1 MRDRRA
7 WFVFGTGAFA
17 YLVAVLNRT
26 TLGVAGVDAAERFG
40 VTAAVLS
47 TLAVVQLIVYAGMQI
62 PVGILIDRFGPRA
75 LILSGTAL
83 MMAGQIVVAV
93 APSISVAVLGRVLLG
108 AGDAAIF
115 TSVIRLTVTWFSGP
129 IVPQLSQ
136 WTGNIG
142 QVGQILSAL
151 PFAAVLHTFGWTPA
165 FLSAAGTG
173 ALAFL
178 AVLFLISDLPPRAE
192 QVVPGPTTLRATV
205 AQLGVSLSRPGTQL
219 GFWSHF
225 TTQSSGTVFTLLWG
239 YPFLVYAIQL
249 PPAIAAPTLTIVVVA
264 GIVIGPVL
272 GVLTARHPTRRS
284 NLVLGIVSAM
294 GVAWTAVLLWPGIP
308 PYWLV
313 VVLLIVVGAGGPGS
327 MIGFDFARTF
337 NPSRSLGAANGV
349 VNVGGFLASFT
360 MMFAIGLILDALA
373 GPGASSEQTY
383 SLEHFRIAWCVQ
395 YVVIG
400 AGVVGLLVARRRTRR
415 RLAEDEGITVAPL
428 WVALNNRLRLDDR
441 LRRGRTGR

>member
-7 WFVFGTGAFA
+7 WFVFGAGAFA
-17 YLVAVLNRT
+17 YLVAVLDRT

-40 VTAAVLS
+40 VAAAVLS
-47 TLAVVQLIVYAGMQI
+47 SLAVVQLIVYAGMQI
-62 PVGILIDRFGPRA
+62 PVGILIDRFGPRT

-83 MMAGQIVVAV
+83 MMAGQVVVAIAPGIGV
-93 APSISVAVLGRVLLG
+93 AIVGRILLG

-129 IVPQLSQ
+129 IVPRLSQ
-136 WTGNIG
+136 WIGNIG

-151 PFAAVLHTFGWTPA
+151 PFAAILHTFGWEPA
-165 FLSAAGTG
+165 FLSAAGLG
-173 ALAFL
+173 AVSFL
-178 AVLFLISDLPPRAE
+178 GVLLLVADVPPRTE
-192 QVVPGPTTLRATV
+192 PITLVPPTLRATI
-205 AQLGVSLSRPGTQL
+205 AQLGVSLRRPGTQL

-225 TTQSSGTVFTLLWG
+225 VTQSSGTVFTLLWG
-239 YPFLVYAIQL
+239 YPFLVYAIGL
-249 PPAIAAPTLTIVVVA
+249 PPTVAAPTLTIVVIA
-264 GIVIGPVL
+264 GIVVGPVL
-272 GVLTARHPTRRS
+272 GVLTARHPMRRS

-294 GVAWTAVLLWPGIP
+294 AVAWTVVLLWPGVP

-313 VVLLIVVGAGGPGS
+313 VLLLIVVGAGGPGS

-383 SLEHFRIAWCVQ
+383 SLEHFRLAWCVQ
-395 YVVIG
+395 YVVVG
-400 AGVVGLLVARRRTRR
+400 AGVVGLVVARRRTRR

-428 WVALNNRLRLDDR
+428 WVALSDR
-441 LRRGRTGR
+441 MRRVRAGR

>member
-7 WFVFGTGAFA
+7 WFVFGAGAFA
-17 YLVAVLNRT
+17 YLVAVLDRT

-40 VTAAVLS
+40 VAAAVLS
-47 TLAVVQLIVYAGMQI
+47 SLAVVQLIVYAGMQI
-62 PVGILIDRFGPRA
+62 PVGILIDRFGPRT

-83 MMAGQIVVAV
+83 MMAGQIVVAI
-93 APSISVAVLGRVLLG
+93 APSIGVAIVGRILLG

-115 TSVIRLTVTWFSGP
+115 TSVIRLTVTWFRGP

-136 WTGNIG
+136 WIGNIG

-151 PFAAVLHTFGWTPA
+151 PFAAILHTFGWEPA
-165 FLSAAGTG
+165 FLSAAALG
-173 ALAFL
+173 AVSFL
-178 AVLFLISDLPPRAE
+178 GVLLLVADVPPRTE
-192 QVVPGPTTLRATV
+192 PITVVPPTLRATI
-205 AQLGVSLSRPGTQL
+205 AQLGVSLRRPGTQL

-225 TTQSSGTVFTLLWG
+225 VTQSSGTVFTLLWG
-239 YPFLVYAIQL
+239 YPFLVYAIGL
-249 PPAIAAPTLTIVVVA
+249 PPTVAAPTLTIVVIA
-264 GIVIGPVL
+264 GIVVGPVL
-272 GVLTARHPTRRS
+272 GVLTARHPMRRS

-294 GVAWTAVLLWPGIP
+294 AAAWTVVLLWPGVP

-313 VVLLIVVGAGGPGS
+313 VLLLIVVGAGGPGS

-383 SLEHFRIAWCVQ
+383 SLEHFRLAWCVQ
-395 YVVIG
+395 YVVVG
-400 AGVVGLLVARRRTRR
+400 AGVVGLVVARRRTRR

-428 WVALNNRLRLDDR
+428 WVALSDR
-441 LRRGRTGR
+441 MRRGRAGR

>member
-7 WFVFGTGAFA
+7 WFVFGAGAFA
-17 YLVAVLNRT
+17 YLVAVLDRT

-40 VTAAVLS
+40 VAAAVLS
-47 TLAVVQLIVYAGMQI
+47 SLAVVQLIVYAGMQI
-62 PVGILIDRFGPRA
+62 PVGILIDRFGPRT

-83 MMAGQIVVAV
+83 MMAGQVVVAIAPGIGV
-93 APSISVAVLGRVLLG
+93 AIVGRILLG

-136 WTGNIG
+136 WIGNIG

-151 PFAAVLHTFGWTPA
+151 PFAAILHTFGWEPA
-165 FLSAAGTG
+165 FLSAAGLG
-173 ALAFL
+173 AVSFL
-178 AVLFLISDLPPRAE
+178 GVLLLVADVPPRTE
-192 QVVPGPTTLRATV
+192 PITVVPPTLRATI
-205 AQLGVSLSRPGTQL
+205 AQLGVSLRRPGTQL

-225 TTQSSGTVFTLLWG
+225 VTQSSGTVFTLLWG
-239 YPFLVYAIQL
+239 YPFLVYAIGL
-249 PPAIAAPTLTIVVVA
+249 PPTVAAPTLTIVVIA
-264 GIVIGPVL
+264 GIVVGPVL
-272 GVLTARHPTRRS
+272 GVLTARHPMRRS

-294 GVAWTAVLLWPGIP
+294 AVAWTVVLLWPGVP

-313 VVLLIVVGAGGPGS
+313 VLLLIVVGAGGPGS

-383 SLEHFRIAWCVQ
+383 SLEHFRLAWCVQ
-395 YVVIG
+395 YVVVG
-400 AGVVGLLVARRRTRR
+400 AGVVGLVVARRRTRR

-428 WVALNNRLRLDDR
+428 WVALSDR
-441 LRRGRTGR
+441 MRRGRAGR

>member
-7 WFVFGTGAFA
+7 WFVFGAGAFA
-17 YLVAVLNRT
+17 YLVAVLDRT

-40 VTAAVLS
+40 VAAAVLS
-47 TLAVVQLIVYAGMQI
+47 SLAVVQLIVYAGMQI
-62 PVGILIDRFGPRA
+62 PVGILIDRFGPRT

-83 MMAGQIVVAV
+83 MMAGQVVVAIAPGIGV
-93 APSISVAVLGRVLLG
+93 AIVGRVLLG

-136 WTGNIG
+136 WIGNIG

-151 PFAAVLHTFGWTPA
+151 PFAAILHTFGWEPA
-165 FLSAAGTG
+165 FLSAAGLG
-173 ALAFL
+173 AVSFL
-178 AVLFLISDLPPRAE
+178 GVLLLVADVPPRTE
-192 QVVPGPTTLRATV
+192 PITLVPPTLRATI
-205 AQLGVSLSRPGTQL
+205 AQLGVSLRRPGTQL

-225 TTQSSGTVFTLLWG
+225 VTQSSGTVFTLLWG
-239 YPFLVYAIQL
+239 YPFLVYAIGL
-249 PPAIAAPTLTIVVVA
+249 PPTVAAPTLTIVVIA
-264 GIVIGPVL
+264 GIVVGPVL
-272 GVLTARHPTRRS
+272 GVLTARHPMRRS

-294 GVAWTAVLLWPGIP
+294 AVAWTIVLLWPGVP

-313 VVLLIVVGAGGPGS
+313 VLLLIVVGAGGPGS

-383 SLEHFRIAWCVQ
+383 SLEHFRLAWCVQ
-395 YVVIG
+395 YVVVG
-400 AGVVGLLVARRRTRR
+400 AGVVALVVARRRTRR

-428 WVALNNRLRLDDR
+428 WVALSDR
-441 LRRGRTGR
+441 MRRGRAGR

>member
-7 WFVFGTGAFA
+7 WFVFGAGAFA
-17 YLVAVLNRT
+17 YLVAVLDRT

-40 VTAAVLS
+40 VAAAVLS
-47 TLAVVQLIVYAGMQI
+47 SLAVVQLIVYAGMQI
-62 PVGILIDRFGPRA
+62 PVGILIDRFGPRT

-83 MMAGQIVVAV
+83 MMAGQVVVAI
-93 APSISVAVLGRVLLG
+93 APSIGVAIVGRILLG

-136 WTGNIG
+136 WIGNIG

-151 PFAAVLHTFGWTPA
+151 PFAAILHTFGWEPA
-165 FLSAAGTG
+165 FLSAAGLG
-173 ALAFL
+173 AVSFL
-178 AVLFLISDLPPRAE
+178 GVLLLVADVPPRTE
-192 QVVPGPTTLRATV
+192 PITVVPPTLRATI
-205 AQLGVSLSRPGTQL
+205 AQLGVSLRRPGTQL

-225 TTQSSGTVFTLLWG
+225 VTQSSGTVFTLLWG
-239 YPFLVYAIQL
+239 YPFLVYAIGL
-249 PPAIAAPTLTIVVVA
+249 PPTVAAPTLTIVVIA
-264 GIVIGPVL
+264 GIVVGPVL
-272 GVLTARHPTRRS
+272 GVLTARHPMRRS

-294 GVAWTAVLLWPGIP
+294 AVAWTVVLLWPGVP

-313 VVLLIVVGAGGPGS
+313 VLLLIVVGAGGPGS

-383 SLEHFRIAWCVQ
+383 SLEHFRLAWCVQ
-395 YVVIG
+395 YVVVG
-400 AGVVGLLVARRRTRR
+400 AGVVGLVVARRRTRR

-428 WVALNNRLRLDDR
+428 WVALSDR
-441 LRRGRTGR
+441 MRRGRAGR

>member
-26 TLGVAGVDAAERFG
+26 TLGVAGIDAAERFG
-40 VTAAVLS
+40 VAAAVLS

-83 MMAGQIVVAV
+83 MTAGQVVVAV

-115 TSVIRLTVTWFSGP
+115 TSVIRLTVTWFSSP

-142 QVGQILSAL
+142 QMGQILSAL
-151 PFAAVLHTFGWTPA
+151 PFAAVLHSFGWTPA
-165 FLSAAGTG
+165 FLSAASFG

-178 AVLFLISDLPPRAE
+178 AVLFLISDVPPRAE
-192 QVVPGPTTLRATV
+192 QVVLVPTTLRATV

-225 TTQSSGTVFTLLWG
+225 TTQSSGTVFALLWG

-249 PPAIAAPTLTIVVVA
+249 PPAVAAPTLTIVVVA
-264 GIVIGPVL
+264 GMVVGPVL
-272 GVLTARHPTRRS
+272 GVLTARYPTRRS
-284 NLVLGIVSAM
+284 NVVLGIVSAM
-294 GVAWTAVLLWPGIP
+294 GLAWTAVLLWPGVP

-313 VVLLIVVGAGGPGS
+313 VLLLIVVGAGGPGS

-373 GPGASSEQTY
+373 GPGASPEQTY
-383 SLEHFRIAWCVQ
+383 SLEHFRVAWCVQ

-400 AGVVGLLVARRRTRR
+400 AGIVGLLVSRRRTRR

-428 WVALNNRLRLDDR
+428 WVALNDR
-441 LRRGRTGR
+441 LRRGRAGR

>member
-1 MRDRRA
+1 MRNRRA
-7 WFVFGTGAFA
+7 WFVFSAGAFA
-17 YLVAVLNRT
+17 YLVAVLDRT

-40 VTAAVLS
+40 VAAAVLS

-62 PVGILIDRFGPRA
+62 PVGILIDRFGPRT

-83 MMAGQIVVAV
+83 MMAGQVVVALAPNIGV
-93 APSISVAVLGRVLLG
+93 AILGRVLLG

-115 TSVIRLTVTWFSGP
+115 TSVIRLIVTWFSGP

-136 WTGNIG
+136 WIGNIG

-151 PFAAVLHTFGWTPA
+151 PFAAVLHTFGWEPA
-165 FLSAAGTG
+165 FLSAAGLG
-173 ALAFL
+173 AVSFL
-178 AVLFLISDLPPRAE
+178 GVLLLIADVPPRTE
-192 QVVPGPTTLRATV
+192 PIVLVPPTLRATI
-205 AQLGVSLSRPGTQL
+205 AQLGVSMRRPGTQL

-225 TTQSSGTVFTLLWG
+225 VTQSSGTVFTLLWG
-239 YPFLVYAIQL
+239 YPFLVYAIGL
-249 PPAIAAPTLTIVVVA
+249 TPTVAAPTLTIVVIA
-264 GIVIGPVL
+264 GIIVGPVL
-272 GVLTARHPTRRS
+272 GILTARHPTRRS

-294 GVAWTAVLLWPGIP
+294 AVAWTVVLVWPGVP
-308 PYWLV
+308 PYWLIV
-313 VVLLIVVGAGGPGS
+313 LLLIVVGAGGPGS

-337 NPSRSLGAANGV
+337 NPARSLGAANGV

-373 GPGASSEQTY
+373 GPGAASEQTY
-383 SLEHFRIAWCVQ
+383 ALEHFRLAWCVQ

-400 AGVVGLLVARRRTRR
+400 AGVVGLLLARRRTRR

-428 WVALNNRLRLDDR
+428 WVALNDR
-441 LRRGRTGR
+441 LRRGRAGP

>member
-1 MRDRRA
+1 VRDRRA
-7 WFVFGTGAFA
+7 WFVFGAGAFA
-17 YLVAVLNRT
+17 YLVAVLDRT

-40 VTAAVLS
+40 VAAAVLS
-47 TLAVVQLIVYAGMQI
+47 SLAVVQLIVYAGMQI
-62 PVGILIDRFGPRA
+62 PVGILIDRFGPRT

-83 MMAGQIVVAV
+83 MAAGQIVVAI
-93 APSISVAVLGRVLLG
+93 APSIGVAIVGRILLG

-115 TSVIRLTVTWFSGP
+115 TSVIRLTVTWFNGP

-136 WTGNIG
+136 WIGNIG

-151 PFAAVLHTFGWTPA
+151 PFAAILHTFGWEPA
-165 FLSAAGTG
+165 FLSAAGLG
-173 ALAFL
+173 AVSFL
-178 AVLFLISDLPPRAE
+178 GVLLLVADVPPRTE
-192 QVVPGPTTLRATV
+192 PITVVPPTLRATI
-205 AQLGVSLSRPGTQL
+205 AQLGVSLRRPGTQL

-225 TTQSSGTVFTLLWG
+225 VTQSSGTVFTLLWG
-239 YPFLVYAIQL
+239 YPFLVYAIGL
-249 PPAIAAPTLTIVVVA
+249 PPTVAAPTLTIVVIA
-264 GIVIGPVL
+264 GIVVGPVL
-272 GVLTARHPTRRS
+272 GVLTARHPMRRS

-294 GVAWTAVLLWPGIP
+294 AVAWTVVLLWPGVP

-313 VVLLIVVGAGGPGS
+313 VLLLIVVGAGGPGS

-383 SLEHFRIAWCVQ
+383 SLEHFRLAWCVQ
-395 YVVIG
+395 YVVVG
-400 AGVVGLLVARRRTRR
+400 AGVVGLVVARRRTRR

-428 WVALNNRLRLDDR
+428 WVALSDR
-441 LRRGRTGR
+441 MRRGRAGR

>member
-1 MRDRRA
+1 MRNRRA
-7 WFVFGTGAFA
+7 WFVFSAGAFA
-17 YLVAVLNRT
+17 YLVAVLDRT

-40 VTAAVLS
+40 VAAAVLS

-62 PVGILIDRFGPRA
+62 PVGILIDRFGPRT

-83 MMAGQIVVAV
+83 MMAGQVVVALAPNIGV
-93 APSISVAVLGRVLLG
+93 AILGRVLLG

-115 TSVIRLTVTWFSGP
+115 TSVIRLIVTWFSGP

-136 WTGNIG
+136 WIGNIG

-151 PFAAVLHTFGWTPA
+151 PFAAVLHTFGWEPA
-165 FLSAAGTG
+165 FLSAAGLG
-173 ALAFL
+173 AVAFL
-178 AVLFLISDLPPRAE
+178 GVLLLIADVPPRTE
-192 QVVPGPTTLRATV
+192 PIVLVPPTLRATI
-205 AQLGVSLSRPGTQL
+205 AQLGVSMRRPGTQL

-225 TTQSSGTVFTLLWG
+225 VTQSSGTVFTLLWG
-239 YPFLVYAIQL
+239 YPFLVYAIGL
-249 PPAIAAPTLTIVVVA
+249 PPTVAAPTLTIVVIA
-264 GIVIGPVL
+264 GIIVGPVL
-272 GVLTARHPTRRS
+272 GILTARHPTRRS

-294 GVAWTAVLLWPGIP
+294 AVAWTVVLVWPGVP
-308 PYWLV
+308 PYWLIV
-313 VVLLIVVGAGGPGS
+313 LLLIVVGAGGPGS

-337 NPSRSLGAANGV
+337 NPARSLGAANGV

-373 GPGASSEQTY
+373 GPGAASAQTY
-383 SLEHFRIAWCVQ
+383 ALEHFRLAWCVQ

-400 AGVVGLLVARRRTRR
+400 AGVVGLLLARRRTRR

-428 WVALNNRLRLDDR
+428 WVALNDR
-441 LRRGRTGR
+441 LRRGRAGR

>member
-7 WFVFGTGAFA
+7 WFVFGAGAFA
-17 YLVAVLNRT
+17 YLVAVLDRT

-40 VTAAVLS
+40 VAAAVLS
-47 TLAVVQLIVYAGMQI
+47 SLAVVQLIVYAGMQI
-62 PVGILIDRFGPRA
+62 PVGILIDRFGPRT

-83 MMAGQIVVAV
+83 MMAGQVVVAIAPGIGV
-93 APSISVAVLGRVLLG
+93 AIVGRILLG

-136 WTGNIG
+136 WIGNIG

-151 PFAAVLHTFGWTPA
+151 PFAAILHTFGWEPA
-165 FLSAAGTG
+165 FLSAAGLG
-173 ALAFL
+173 AVSFL
-178 AVLFLISDLPPRAE
+178 GVLLLVADVPPRTE
-192 QVVPGPTTLRATV
+192 PITVVPPTLRATI
-205 AQLGVSLSRPGTQL
+205 AQLGVSLRRPGTQL

-225 TTQSSGTVFTLLWG
+225 VTQSSGTVFTLLWG
-239 YPFLVYAIQL
+239 YPFLVYAIGL
-249 PPAIAAPTLTIVVVA
+249 PPTVAAPTLTIVVIA
-264 GIVIGPVL
+264 GIVVGPVL
-272 GVLTARHPTRRS
+272 GVLTARHPMRRS

-294 GVAWTAVLLWPGIP
+294 AVAWTVVLLWPGVP

-313 VVLLIVVGAGGPGS
+313 VLLLIVVGAGGPGS

-383 SLEHFRIAWCVQ
+383 SLEHFRLAWCVQ
-395 YVVIG
+395 YVVVG
-400 AGVVGLLVARRRTRR
+400 AGVVALVVARRRTRR

-428 WVALNNRLRLDDR
+428 WVALSDR
-441 LRRGRTGR
+441 MRRGRAGR

>member
-7 WFVFGTGAFA
+7 WFVFGAGAFA
-17 YLVAVLNRT
+17 YLVAVLDRT

-40 VTAAVLS
+40 VAAAVLS
-47 TLAVVQLIVYAGMQI
+47 SLAVVQLIVYAGMQI
-62 PVGILIDRFGPRA
+62 PVGILIDRFGPRT

-83 MMAGQIVVAV
+83 MMAGQVVVAIAPGIGV
-93 APSISVAVLGRVLLG
+93 AIVGRILLG

-136 WTGNIG
+136 WIGNIG

-151 PFAAVLHTFGWTPA
+151 PFAAILHTFGWEPA
-165 FLSAAGTG
+165 FLSAAGLG
-173 ALAFL
+173 AVSFL
-178 AVLFLISDLPPRAE
+178 GVLLLVADVPPRTE
-192 QVVPGPTTLRATV
+192 PITVVPPTLRATI
-205 AQLGVSLSRPGTQL
+205 AQLGVSLRRPGTQL

-225 TTQSSGTVFTLLWG
+225 VTQSSGTVFTLLWG
-239 YPFLVYAIQL
+239 YPFLVYAIGL
-249 PPAIAAPTLTIVVVA
+249 PPTVAAPTLTIVVIA
-264 GIVIGPVL
+264 GIVVGPVL
-272 GVLTARHPTRRS
+272 GVLTARHPMRRS

-294 GVAWTAVLLWPGIP
+294 AVAWTVVLLWPGVP

-313 VVLLIVVGAGGPGS
+313 VLLLIVVGAGGPGS

-373 GPGASSEQTY
+373 GPSASSEQTY
-383 SLEHFRIAWCVQ
+383 SLEHFRLAWCVQ
-395 YVVIG
+395 YVVVG
-400 AGVVGLLVARRRTRR
+400 AGVVGLVVARRRTRR

-428 WVALNNRLRLDDR
+428 WVALSDR
-441 LRRGRTGR
+441 MRRGRAGR

>member
-1 MRDRRA
+1 M
-7 WFVFGTGAFA
+7 
-17 YLVAVLNRT
+17 VAVLNRT

-40 VTAAVLS
+40 VAAAVLS

-93 APSISVAVLGRVLLG
+93 APSISIAVLGRVLLG

-192 QVVPGPTTLRATV
+192 QVVPGPSTLRATV

-249 PPAIAAPTLTIVVVA
+249 PPAVAAPTLTIVVVA
-264 GIVIGPVL
+264 GIVVGPVL

-373 GPGASSEQTY
+373 GPDASSEQTY

-428 WVALNNRLRLDDR
+428 WVALNNRLRCDDR

>member
-1 MRDRRA
+1 MRDGRA

-26 TLGVAGVDAAERFG
+26 TLGVAGIDAAERFG

-83 MMAGQIVVAV
+83 MMAGQVVVAV
-93 APSISVAVLGRVLLG
+93 APSIRVAVLGRVLLG

-115 TSVIRLTVTWFSGP
+115 TSVIRLTVIWFSGP

-142 QVGQILSAL
+142 QMGQILSAL
-151 PFAAVLHTFGWTPA
+151 PFAAVLHSFGWTPA
-165 FLSAAGTG
+165 FLSAAGFG

-178 AVLFLISDLPPRAE
+178 AVLFLISDVPPRAE
-192 QVVPGPTTLRATV
+192 HVVPVPTTLRATV

-249 PPAIAAPTLTIVVVA
+249 PPAVAAPTLTIVVVA
-264 GIVIGPVL
+264 GMVVGPVL
-272 GVLTARHPTRRS
+272 GVLTARYPTRRS

-294 GVAWTAVLLWPGIP
+294 GLAWTAVLLWPGVP

-313 VVLLIVVGAGGPGS
+313 VLLLIVVGAGGPGS

-383 SLEHFRIAWCVQ
+383 SLEHFRVAWCVQ

-400 AGVVGLLVARRRTRR
+400 AGIVGLLVSRRRTRR

-428 WVALNNRLRLDDR
+428 WVALNDR
-441 LRRGRTGR
+441 LRRGRAGR

>member
-7 WFVFGTGAFA
+7 WFVFGAGAFA
-17 YLVAVLNRT
+17 YLVAVLDRT

-40 VTAAVLS
+40 VAAAVLS
-47 TLAVVQLIVYAGMQI
+47 SLAVVQLIVYAGMQI
-62 PVGILIDRFGPRA
+62 PVGILIDRFGPRT

-83 MMAGQIVVAV
+83 MMAGQVVVAIAPGIGV
-93 APSISVAVLGRVLLG
+93 AIVGRILLG

-136 WTGNIG
+136 WIGNIG

-151 PFAAVLHTFGWTPA
+151 PFAAILHTFGWEPA
-165 FLSAAGTG
+165 FLSAAGLG
-173 ALAFL
+173 AVSFL
-178 AVLFLISDLPPRAE
+178 GVLLLVADVPPRTE
-192 QVVPGPTTLRATV
+192 PIILVPPTLRATI
-205 AQLGVSLSRPGTQL
+205 AQLGVSLRRPGTQL

-225 TTQSSGTVFTLLWG
+225 VTQSSGTVFTLLWG
-239 YPFLVYAIQL
+239 YPFLVYAIGL
-249 PPAIAAPTLTIVVVA
+249 PPTVAAPTLTIVVIA
-264 GIVIGPVL
+264 GIVVGPVL
-272 GVLTARHPTRRS
+272 GVLTARHPMRRS

-294 GVAWTAVLLWPGIP
+294 AVAWTVVLLWPGVP

-313 VVLLIVVGAGGPGS
+313 VLLLIVVGAGGPGS

-383 SLEHFRIAWCVQ
+383 SLEHFRLAWCVQ
-395 YVVIG
+395 YVVVG
-400 AGVVGLLVARRRTRR
+400 AGVVGLVVARRRTRR

-428 WVALNNRLRLDDR
+428 WVALSDR
-441 LRRGRTGR
+441 MRRGRAGR

>member
-7 WFVFGTGAFA
+7 WFVFGAGAFA
-17 YLVAVLNRT
+17 YLVAVLDRT

-40 VTAAVLS
+40 VAAAVLS
-47 TLAVVQLIVYAGMQI
+47 SLAVVQLIVYAGMQI
-62 PVGILIDRFGPRA
+62 PVGILIDRFGPRT

-83 MMAGQIVVAV
+83 MMAGQVVVAIAPGIGV
-93 APSISVAVLGRVLLG
+93 AIVGRILLG

-136 WTGNIG
+136 WIGNIG

-151 PFAAVLHTFGWTPA
+151 PFAAILHTFGWEPA
-165 FLSAAGTG
+165 FLSAAGLG
-173 ALAFL
+173 AVSFL
-178 AVLFLISDLPPRAE
+178 GVLLLVADVPPRTE
-192 QVVPGPTTLRATV
+192 PITLVPPTLRATI
-205 AQLGVSLSRPGTQL
+205 AQLGVSLRRPGTQL

-225 TTQSSGTVFTLLWG
+225 VTQSSGTVFTLLWG
-239 YPFLVYAIQL
+239 YPFLVYAIGL
-249 PPAIAAPTLTIVVVA
+249 PPTVAAPTLTIVVIA
-264 GIVIGPVL
+264 GIVVGPVL
-272 GVLTARHPTRRS
+272 GVLTARHPMRRS

-294 GVAWTAVLLWPGIP
+294 AVAWTVVLLWPGVP

-313 VVLLIVVGAGGPGS
+313 VLLLIVVGAGGPGS

-383 SLEHFRIAWCVQ
+383 SLEHFRLAWCVQ
-395 YVVIG
+395 YVVVG
-400 AGVVGLLVARRRTRR
+400 AGVVGLVVARRRTRR

-428 WVALNNRLRLDDR
+428 WVALSDR
-441 LRRGRTGR
+441 MRRGRAGR

>member
-7 WFVFGTGAFA
+7 WFVFGAGAFA
-17 YLVAVLNRT
+17 YLVAVLDRT

-40 VTAAVLS
+40 VAAAVLS
-47 TLAVVQLIVYAGMQI
+47 SLAVVQLIVYAGMQI
-62 PVGILIDRFGPRA
+62 PVGILIDRFGPRT

-83 MMAGQIVVAV
+83 MMAGQVVVAIAPGIGV
-93 APSISVAVLGRVLLG
+93 AIVGRILLG

-136 WTGNIG
+136 WIGNIG

-151 PFAAVLHTFGWTPA
+151 PFAAILHTLGWEPA
-165 FLSAAGTG
+165 FLSAAGLG
-173 ALAFL
+173 AVSFL
-178 AVLFLISDLPPRAE
+178 GVLLLVADVPPRTE
-192 QVVPGPTTLRATV
+192 PITVVPPTLRATI
-205 AQLGVSLSRPGTQL
+205 AQLGVSLRRPGTQL

-225 TTQSSGTVFTLLWG
+225 VTQSSGTVFTLLWG
-239 YPFLVYAIQL
+239 YPFLVYAIGL
-249 PPAIAAPTLTIVVVA
+249 PPTVAAPTLTIVVIA
-264 GIVIGPVL
+264 GIVVGPVL
-272 GVLTARHPTRRS
+272 GVLTARHPMRRS

-294 GVAWTAVLLWPGIP
+294 AAAWTVVLLWPGVP

-313 VVLLIVVGAGGPGS
+313 VLLLIVVGAGGPGS

-383 SLEHFRIAWCVQ
+383 SLEHFRLAWCVQ
-395 YVVIG
+395 YVVVG
-400 AGVVGLLVARRRTRR
+400 AGVVGLVVARRRTRR

-428 WVALNNRLRLDDR
+428 WVALSDR
-441 LRRGRTGR
+441 LRRGRAGR

>member
-7 WFVFGTGAFA
+7 WFVFGAGAFA
-17 YLVAVLNRT
+17 YLVAVLDRT

-40 VTAAVLS
+40 VAAAVLS
-47 TLAVVQLIVYAGMQI
+47 SLAVVQLIVYAGMQI
-62 PVGILIDRFGPRA
+62 PVGILIDRFGPRT

-83 MMAGQIVVAV
+83 MMAGQVVVAIAPGIGV
-93 APSISVAVLGRVLLG
+93 AIVGRILLG

-136 WTGNIG
+136 WIGNIG

-151 PFAAVLHTFGWTPA
+151 PFAAILHTFGWEPA
-165 FLSAAGTG
+165 FLSAAGLG
-173 ALAFL
+173 AVSFL
-178 AVLFLISDLPPRAE
+178 GVLLLVADVPPRTE
-192 QVVPGPTTLRATV
+192 PITVVPPTLRATI
-205 AQLGVSLSRPGTQL
+205 AQLGVSLRRPGTQL

-225 TTQSSGTVFTLLWG
+225 VTQSSGTVFTLLWG
-239 YPFLVYAIQL
+239 YPFLVYAIGL
-249 PPAIAAPTLTIVVVA
+249 PPTVAAPTLTIVVIA
-264 GIVIGPVL
+264 GIVVGPVL
-272 GVLTARHPTRRS
+272 GVLTARHPMRRS

-294 GVAWTAVLLWPGIP
+294 AVAWTVLLLWPGVP

-313 VVLLIVVGAGGPGS
+313 VLLLIVVGAGGPGS

-383 SLEHFRIAWCVQ
+383 SLEHFRLAWCVQ
-395 YVVIG
+395 YVVVG
-400 AGVVGLLVARRRTRR
+400 AGVVGLVVARRRTRR

-428 WVALNNRLRLDDR
+428 WVALSDR
-441 LRRGRTGR
+441 MRRGRAGR

>member
-7 WFVFGTGAFA
+7 WFVFGAGAFA
-17 YLVAVLNRT
+17 YLVAVLDRT

-40 VTAAVLS
+40 VAAAVLS
-47 TLAVVQLIVYAGMQI
+47 SLAVVQLIVYAGMQI
-62 PVGILIDRFGPRA
+62 PVGILIDRFGPRT

-83 MMAGQIVVAV
+83 MMAGQVVVAIAPGIGV
-93 APSISVAVLGRVLLG
+93 AIVGRILLG

-136 WTGNIG
+136 WIGNIG

-151 PFAAVLHTFGWTPA
+151 PFAAILHTFGWEPA
-165 FLSAAGTG
+165 FLSAAGLG
-173 ALAFL
+173 AVSFL
-178 AVLFLISDLPPRAE
+178 GVLLLVADVPPRTE
-192 QVVPGPTTLRATV
+192 PITVVPPTLRATI
-205 AQLGVSLSRPGTQL
+205 AQLGVSLRRPGTQL

-225 TTQSSGTVFTLLWG
+225 VTQSSGTVFTLLWG
-239 YPFLVYAIQL
+239 YPFLVYAIGL
-249 PPAIAAPTLTIVVVA
+249 PPTVAAPTLTIVVIA
-264 GIVIGPVL
+264 GIVVGPVL
-272 GVLTARHPTRRS
+272 GVLTARHPMRRS

-294 GVAWTAVLLWPGIP
+294 AVAWTVVLLWPGIP

-313 VVLLIVVGAGGPGS
+313 VLLLIVVGAGGPGS

-383 SLEHFRIAWCVQ
+383 SLEHFRLAWCVQ
-395 YVVIG
+395 YVVVG
-400 AGVVGLLVARRRTRR
+400 AGVVGLVVARRRTRR

-428 WVALNNRLRLDDR
+428 WVALSDR
-441 LRRGRTGR
+441 MRRGRAGR

>member
-40 VTAAVLS
+40 VAAAVLS

-93 APSISVAVLGRVLLG
+93 APSISIAVLGRVLLG

-192 QVVPGPTTLRATV
+192 QVVPGPSTLRATV

-249 PPAIAAPTLTIVVVA
+249 PPAVAAPTLTIVVVA
-264 GIVIGPVL
+264 GIVVGPVL

-373 GPGASSEQTY
+373 GPDASSEQTY

-428 WVALNNRLRLDDR
+428 WVALNNRLRCDDR

>member
-1 MRDRRA
+1 VRDRRA
-7 WFVFGTGAFA
+7 WFVFGAGAFA
-17 YLVAVLNRT
+17 YLVAVLDRT

-40 VTAAVLS
+40 VAAAVLS
-47 TLAVVQLIVYAGMQI
+47 SLAVVQLIVYAGMQI
-62 PVGILIDRFGPRA
+62 PVGILIDRFGPRT

-83 MMAGQIVVAV
+83 MMAGQVVVAIAPGIGV
-93 APSISVAVLGRVLLG
+93 AIVGRILLG

-136 WTGNIG
+136 WIGNIG

-151 PFAAVLHTFGWTPA
+151 PFAAILHTFGWEPA
-165 FLSAAGTG
+165 FLSAAGLG
-173 ALAFL
+173 AVSFL
-178 AVLFLISDLPPRAE
+178 GVLLLVADVPPRTE
-192 QVVPGPTTLRATV
+192 PITVVPPTLRATI
-205 AQLGVSLSRPGTQL
+205 AQLGVSLRRPGTQL

-225 TTQSSGTVFTLLWG
+225 VTQSSGTVFTLLWG
-239 YPFLVYAIQL
+239 YPFLVYAIGL
-249 PPAIAAPTLTIVVVA
+249 PPTVAAPTLTIVVIA
-264 GIVIGPVL
+264 GIVVGPVL
-272 GVLTARHPTRRS
+272 GVLTARHPMRRS

-294 GVAWTAVLLWPGIP
+294 AVAWTVVLLWPGVP

-313 VVLLIVVGAGGPGS
+313 VLLLIVVGAGGPGS

-383 SLEHFRIAWCVQ
+383 SLEHFRLAWCVQ
-395 YVVIG
+395 YVVVG
-400 AGVVGLLVARRRTRR
+400 AGVVGLVVARRRTRR

-428 WVALNNRLRLDDR
+428 WVALSDR
-441 LRRGRTGR
+441 MRRGRAGR

>member
-1 MRDRRA
+1 MRNRRA
-7 WFVFGTGAFA
+7 WFVFGAGGSA
-17 YLVAVLNRT
+17 YLVAVLDRT

-40 VTAAVLS
+40 VAAALLS

-62 PVGILIDRFGPRA
+62 PVGILIDRFGPRT
-75 LILSGTAL
+75 LILTGTA
-83 MMAGQIVVAV
+83 MMAAGQVVVAF
-93 APSISVAVLGRVLLG
+93 APSIGVAVLGRVLLG

-115 TSVIRLTVTWFSGP
+115 TSVIRLIIAWFSGP

-136 WTGNIG
+136 WIGNIG

-151 PFAAVLHTFGWTPA
+151 PFAAILHAFGWEPA
-165 FLSAAGTG
+165 FLSAAGLG
-173 ALAFL
+173 AVSFL
-178 AVLFLISDLPPRAE
+178 GVLLLIADVPPRTAPI
-192 QVVPGPTTLRATV
+192 VLVPPTLRATI
-205 AQLGVSLSRPGTQL
+205 AQLGVSMRRPGTQL

-225 TTQSSGTVFTLLWG
+225 VTQSSGTVFTLLWG
-239 YPFLVYAIQL
+239 YPFLVYAIGL
-249 PPAIAAPTLTIVVVA
+249 PPTVAAPTLTIVMIAGVV
-264 GIVIGPVL
+264 VGPVL
-272 GVLTARHPTRRS
+272 GILTARHPTHRS

-294 GVAWTAVLLWPGIP
+294 AVAWTVVLLWPGVP
-308 PYWLV
+308 PYWLIV
-313 VVLLIVVGAGGPGS
+313 LLLIVVGAGGPGS

-373 GPGASSEQTY
+373 GPGASSERTY
-383 SLEHFRIAWCVQ
+383 SLEHFRLAWCVQ

-400 AGVVGLLVARRRTRR
+400 AGVAGLLLARRRTRR

-428 WVALNNRLRLDDR
+428 WVALNDR
-441 LRRGRTGR
+441 LRRGRA

>member
-7 WFVFGTGAFA
+7 WFVFGAGAFA
-17 YLVAVLNRT
+17 YLVAVLDRT

-40 VTAAVLS
+40 VAAAVLS
-47 TLAVVQLIVYAGMQI
+47 SLAVVQLIVYAGMQI
-62 PVGILIDRFGPRA
+62 PVGILIDRFGPRT

-83 MMAGQIVVAV
+83 MMAGQVVVAIAPGIGV
-93 APSISVAVLGRVLLG
+93 AIVGRILLG

-136 WTGNIG
+136 WIGNIG

-151 PFAAVLHTFGWTPA
+151 PFAAILHTFGWEPA
-165 FLSAAGTG
+165 FLSAAGLG
-173 ALAFL
+173 AVSFL
-178 AVLFLISDLPPRAE
+178 GVLLMVADVPPRTE
-192 QVVPGPTTLRATV
+192 PITVVPPTLRATI
-205 AQLGVSLSRPGTQL
+205 AQLGVSLRRPGTQL

-225 TTQSSGTVFTLLWG
+225 VTQSSGTVFTLLWG
-239 YPFLVYAIQL
+239 YPFLVYAIGL
-249 PPAIAAPTLTIVVVA
+249 PPTVAAPTLTIVVIA
-264 GIVIGPVL
+264 GIVVGPVL
-272 GVLTARHPTRRS
+272 GVLTARHPMRRS

-294 GVAWTAVLLWPGIP
+294 AVAWTVVLLWPGIP

-313 VVLLIVVGAGGPGS
+313 VLLLIVVGAGGPGS

-383 SLEHFRIAWCVQ
+383 SLEHFRLAWCVQ
-395 YVVIG
+395 YVVVG
-400 AGVVGLLVARRRTRR
+400 AGVVGLVVARRRTRR

-428 WVALNNRLRLDDR
+428 WVALSDR
-441 LRRGRTGR
+441 MRRGRAGR

>member
-1 MRDRRA
+1 VRDRRA
-7 WFVFGTGAFA
+7 WFVFGAGAFA
-17 YLVAVLNRT
+17 YLVAVLDRT

-40 VTAAVLS
+40 VAAAVLS
-47 TLAVVQLIVYAGMQI
+47 SLAVVQLIVYAGMQI
-62 PVGILIDRFGPRA
+62 PVGILIDRFGPRT

-83 MMAGQIVVAV
+83 MMAGQVVVAIAPGIGV
-93 APSISVAVLGRVLLG
+93 AIVGRILLG

-136 WTGNIG
+136 WIGNIG

-151 PFAAVLHTFGWTPA
+151 PFAAILHTFGWEPA
-165 FLSAAGTG
+165 FLSAAGLG
-173 ALAFL
+173 AVSFL
-178 AVLFLISDLPPRAE
+178 GVLLLVADVPPRTE
-192 QVVPGPTTLRATV
+192 PITVVPPTLRATI
-205 AQLGVSLSRPGTQL
+205 AQLGVSLRRPGTQL

-225 TTQSSGTVFTLLWG
+225 VTQSSGTVFTLLWG
-239 YPFLVYAIQL
+239 YPFLVYAIGL
-249 PPAIAAPTLTIVVVA
+249 PPTVAAPTLTIVVIA
-264 GIVIGPVL
+264 GIVVGPVL
-272 GVLTARHPTRRS
+272 GVLTARHPMRRS

-294 GVAWTAVLLWPGIP
+294 AVAWTVVLLWPGVP

-313 VVLLIVVGAGGPGS
+313 VLLLIVVGAGGPGS

-360 MMFAIGLILDALA
+360 MMFAVGLILDALA
-373 GPGASSEQTY
+373 GAGASSEQTY
-383 SLEHFRIAWCVQ
+383 SLEHFRLAWCVQ
-395 YVVIG
+395 YVVVG
-400 AGVVGLLVARRRTRR
+400 AGVVGLVVARRRTRR

-428 WVALNNRLRLDDR
+428 WVALSDR
-441 LRRGRTGR
+441 MRRGRAGR

>member
-7 WFVFGTGAFA
+7 WFVFGAGAFA
-17 YLVAVLNRT
+17 YLVAVLDRT

-40 VTAAVLS
+40 VAAAVLS
-47 TLAVVQLIVYAGMQI
+47 SLAVVQLIVYAGMQI
-62 PVGILIDRFGPRA
+62 PVGILIDRFGPRT

-83 MMAGQIVVAV
+83 MMAGQVVVAIAPGIGV
-93 APSISVAVLGRVLLG
+93 AIVGRILLG

-136 WTGNIG
+136 WIGNIG

-151 PFAAVLHTFGWTPA
+151 PFAAILHTFGWEPA
-165 FLSAAGTG
+165 FLSAAGLG
-173 ALAFL
+173 AASFL
-178 AVLFLISDLPPRAE
+178 GVLLLVADVPPRTE
-192 QVVPGPTTLRATV
+192 PITVVPPTLRATI
-205 AQLGVSLSRPGTQL
+205 AQLGVSLRRPGTQL

-225 TTQSSGTVFTLLWG
+225 VTQSSGTVFTLLWG
-239 YPFLVYAIQL
+239 YPFLVYAIGL
-249 PPAIAAPTLTIVVVA
+249 PPTVAAPTLTIVVIA
-264 GIVIGPVL
+264 GIVVGPVL
-272 GVLTARHPTRRS
+272 GVLTARHPMRRS

-294 GVAWTAVLLWPGIP
+294 AVAWTVVLLWPGVP

-313 VVLLIVVGAGGPGS
+313 VLLLIVVGAGGPGS

-383 SLEHFRIAWCVQ
+383 SLEHFRLAWCVQ
-395 YVVIG
+395 YVVVG

-428 WVALNNRLRLDDR
+428 WVALSDR
-441 LRRGRTGR
+441 MRRGRAGR

>member
-7 WFVFGTGAFA
+7 WFVFGAGAFA
-17 YLVAVLNRT
+17 YLVAVLDRT

-40 VTAAVLS
+40 VAAAVLS
-47 TLAVVQLIVYAGMQI
+47 SLAVVQLIVYAGMQI
-62 PVGILIDRFGPRA
+62 PVGILIDRFGPRT

-83 MMAGQIVVAV
+83 MMAGQVVVAIAPGIGV
-93 APSISVAVLGRVLLG
+93 AIVGRVLLG

-136 WTGNIG
+136 WIGNIG

-151 PFAAVLHTFGWTPA
+151 PFAAILHTFGWEPA
-165 FLSAAGTG
+165 FLSAAGLG
-173 ALAFL
+173 AVSFL
-178 AVLFLISDLPPRAE
+178 GVLLLVADVPPRTE
-192 QVVPGPTTLRATV
+192 PITLVPPTLRATI
-205 AQLGVSLSRPGTQL
+205 AQLGVSLRRPGTQL

-225 TTQSSGTVFTLLWG
+225 VTQSSGTVFTLLWG
-239 YPFLVYAIQL
+239 YPFLVYAIGL
-249 PPAIAAPTLTIVVVA
+249 PPTVAAPTLTIVVIA
-264 GIVIGPVL
+264 GIVVGPVL
-272 GVLTARHPTRRS
+272 GVLTARHPMRRS

-294 GVAWTAVLLWPGIP
+294 AVAWTIVLLWPGVP

-313 VVLLIVVGAGGPGS
+313 VLLLIVVGAGGPGS

-383 SLEHFRIAWCVQ
+383 SLEHFRLAWCVQ
-395 YVVIG
+395 YVVVG

-428 WVALNNRLRLDDR
+428 WVALSDR
-441 LRRGRTGR
+441 MRRGRAGR

>member
-7 WFVFGTGAFA
+7 WFVFGAGAFA
-17 YLVAVLNRT
+17 YLVAVLDRT

-40 VTAAVLS
+40 VAAAVLS
-47 TLAVVQLIVYAGMQI
+47 SLAVVQLIVYAGMQI
-62 PVGILIDRFGPRA
+62 PVGILIDRFGPRT
-75 LILSGTAL
+75 LILWGTAL
-83 MMAGQIVVAV
+83 MMAGQVVVAIAPGIGV
-93 APSISVAVLGRVLLG
+93 AIVGRILLG

-136 WTGNIG
+136 WIGNIG

-151 PFAAVLHTFGWTPA
+151 PFAAVLHTFGWEPA
-165 FLSAAGTG
+165 FLSAAGLG
-173 ALAFL
+173 AVSFL
-178 AVLFLISDLPPRAE
+178 GVLLLVADVPPRTE
-192 QVVPGPTTLRATV
+192 PITVVPPTLRATI
-205 AQLGVSLSRPGTQL
+205 AQLGVSLRRPGTQL

-225 TTQSSGTVFTLLWG
+225 VTQSSGTVFTLLWG
-239 YPFLVYAIQL
+239 YPFLVYAIGL
-249 PPAIAAPTLTIVVVA
+249 PPTVAAPTLTIVVIA
-264 GIVIGPVL
+264 GIVVGPVL
-272 GVLTARHPTRRS
+272 GVLTARHPMRRS

-294 GVAWTAVLLWPGIP
+294 AVAWTVVLLWPGVP

-313 VVLLIVVGAGGPGS
+313 VLLLIVVGAGGPGS

-383 SLEHFRIAWCVQ
+383 SLEHFRLAWCVQ
-395 YVVIG
+395 YVVVG
-400 AGVVGLLVARRRTRR
+400 AGVVGLVVARRRTRR

-428 WVALNNRLRLDDR
+428 WVALSDR
-441 LRRGRTGR
+441 MRRGRAGR

>member
-1 MRDRRA
+1 MRDLRA
-7 WFVFGTGAFA
+7 WFVFGAGAFA
-17 YLVAVLNRT
+17 YLVAVLDRT

-40 VTAAVLS
+40 VAAAVLS
-47 TLAVVQLIVYAGMQI
+47 SLAVVQLIVYAGMQI
-62 PVGILIDRFGPRA
+62 PVGILIDRFGPRT

-83 MMAGQIVVAV
+83 MMAGQVVVAIAPGIGV
-93 APSISVAVLGRVLLG
+93 AIVGRILLG

-136 WTGNIG
+136 WIGNIG

-151 PFAAVLHTFGWTPA
+151 PFAAILHTFGWEPA
-165 FLSAAGTG
+165 FLSAAGLG
-173 ALAFL
+173 AVSFL
-178 AVLFLISDLPPRAE
+178 GVLLLVADVPPRTE
-192 QVVPGPTTLRATV
+192 PITVVPPTLRATI
-205 AQLGVSLSRPGTQL
+205 AQLGVSLRRPGTQL

-225 TTQSSGTVFTLLWG
+225 VTQSSGTVFTLLWG
-239 YPFLVYAIQL
+239 YPFLVHAIGL
-249 PPAIAAPTLTIVVVA
+249 PPTVAAPTLTIVVIA
-264 GIVIGPVL
+264 GIVVGPVL
-272 GVLTARHPTRRS
+272 GVLTARHPMRRS

-294 GVAWTAVLLWPGIP
+294 AVAWTVVLLWPGVP

-313 VVLLIVVGAGGPGS
+313 VLLLIVVGAGGPGS

-383 SLEHFRIAWCVQ
+383 SLEHFRLAWCVQ
-395 YVVIG
+395 YVVVG
-400 AGVVGLLVARRRTRR
+400 AGVVGLVVARRRTRR

-428 WVALNNRLRLDDR
+428 WVALSDR
-441 LRRGRTGR
+441 MRRGRAGR

>member
-7 WFVFGTGAFA
+7 WFVFGAGAFA
-17 YLVAVLNRT
+17 YLVAVLDRT

-40 VTAAVLS
+40 VAAAVLS
-47 TLAVVQLIVYAGMQI
+47 SLAVVQLIVYAGMQI
-62 PVGILIDRFGPRA
+62 PVGILIDRFGPRT

-83 MMAGQIVVAV
+83 MMAGQVVVAIAPGIGV
-93 APSISVAVLGRVLLG
+93 AIVGRILLG

-136 WTGNIG
+136 WIGNIG

-151 PFAAVLHTFGWTPA
+151 PFAAILHTFGWEPA
-165 FLSAAGTG
+165 FLSAAGLG
-173 ALAFL
+173 AVSFL
-178 AVLFLISDLPPRAE
+178 GVLLLVADVPPRTE
-192 QVVPGPTTLRATV
+192 PITVVPPTLRATI
-205 AQLGVSLSRPGTQL
+205 AQLGVSLRRPGTQL

-225 TTQSSGTVFTLLWG
+225 VTQSSGTVFTLLWG
-239 YPFLVYAIQL
+239 YPFLVYAIGL
-249 PPAIAAPTLTIVVVA
+249 PPTVAAPTLTIVVIA
-264 GIVIGPVL
+264 GIVVGPVL
-272 GVLTARHPTRRS
+272 GVLTARHPMRRS

-294 GVAWTAVLLWPGIP
+294 AVAWTVVLLWPGIP

-313 VVLLIVVGAGGPGS
+313 VLLLIVVGAGGPGS

-383 SLEHFRIAWCVQ
+383 SLEQFRLAWCVQ
-395 YVVIG
+395 YVVVG
-400 AGVVGLLVARRRTRR
+400 AGVVGLVVARRRTRR

-428 WVALNNRLRLDDR
+428 WVALSDR
-441 LRRGRTGR
+441 MRRGRAGR